1 MDKTSTR
8 KRTHLSSTQVSV
20 LECSFQENS
29 LPDSSIRS
37 RLAKK
42 LSVSERTVQIWFQN
56 RRAKQKKMKMYLRDQ
71 KQDLPRYQPTF
82 RSLVTPKAFEEP
94 QLQTIRK
101 RPRSISKPEPKS
113 LQLLSDIEIM
123 QQNQRAMSE
132 DLTISQI
139 SSLGQIHQAPIEII
153 PLQPSVLRIGT
164 WTRFSSEQE
173 ELEWDLSCDIL
184 LSNRIFVWKI
194 RIGEHQFKIEI
205 GFDQIQYIHLQH
217 TGQLDIHVRLPLS
230 FKMLRFQQ
238 DQDWVSC
245 GDFTEDQQASIVP
258 VHSLQG
264 NYELFKNALFD
275 IMLLAPELSTKMINT
290 LPGLD
295 VCREYTLS
303 PSATPEPFM
312 MQYTNEP
319 TKGSEDPTLDT
330 NHNLMLQAPFFYSTV
345 SPSDIDQEASDILT
359 TPPSPFN
366 SLYKAYVSF

>member
-1 MDKTSTR
+1 MDKTSR
-8 KRTHLSSTQVSV
+8 KRTHLSSTQVSQ
-20 LECSFQENS
+20 LESSFQENS

-37 RLAKK
+37 QLAKK
-42 LSVSERTVQIWFQN
+42 LSISERTVQIWFQN
-56 RRAKQKKMKMYLRDQ
+56 RRAKQKKMKVYLRDQ

-82 RSLVTPKAFEEP
+82 RSLMTPKAFEEP
-94 QLQTIRK
+94 QIQTFRK

-113 LQLLSDIEIM
+113 LQLLSDIELM

-153 PLQPSVLRIGT
+153 PLQPSALRIGT

-184 LSNRIFVWKI
+184 LSNRIFAWKI

-205 GFDQIQYIHLQH
+205 DFDQIQYIHLQH
-217 TGQLDIHVRLPLS
+217 TGQLDVHVRLPLS

-245 GDFTEDQQASIVP
+245 GDFTEDQQASIVS

-275 IMLLAPELSTKMINT
+275 IMLLVPELSTKMINT

-345 SPSDIDQEASDILT
+345 SPSDIDQESSDILT

>member
-132 DLTISQI
+132 DLTISQ
-139 SSLGQIHQAPIEII
+139 S
-153 PLQPSVLRIGT
+153 
-164 WTRFSSEQE
+164 
-173 ELEWDLSCDIL
+173 
-184 LSNRIFVWKI
+184 K
-194 RIGEHQFKIEI
+194 
-205 GFDQIQYIHLQH
+205 
-217 TGQLDIHVRLPLS
+217 
-230 FKMLRFQQ
+230 
-238 DQDWVSC
+238 
-245 GDFTEDQQASIVP
+245 
-258 VHSLQG
+258 
-264 NYELFKNALFD
+264 
-275 IMLLAPELSTKMINT
+275 
-290 LPGLD
+290 
-295 VCREYTLS
+295 
-303 PSATPEPFM
+303 
-312 MQYTNEP
+312 
-319 TKGSEDPTLDT
+319 
-330 NHNLMLQAPFFYSTV
+330 
-345 SPSDIDQEASDILT
+345 
-359 TPPSPFN
+359 
-366 SLYKAYVSF
+366 YK